1 MNSLDF
7 KAQKILPK
15 FCKIWMEIFEKKI
28 ERVEL
33 DVLNPLDLQVNLI
46 DLRKKFLRDQN
57 LFPYREVSEG
67 QTRRELIENQLKLTS
82 VSTETFS
89 FSFADWDVN
98 NSNDFSLI
106 KAGRLNFIIT
116 KFRFLTVRHILL
128 IWNLSKVPLCSSSL
142 CRKRDCWQIRG
153 ELIGNQF

>member
-1 MNSLDF
+1 
-7 KAQKILPK
+7 
-15 FCKIWMEIFEKKI
+15 MEIFEKKI

-89 FSFADWDVN
+89 FSFAD
-98 NSNDFSLI
+98 
-106 KAGRLNFIIT
+106 
-116 KFRFLTVRHILL
+116 
-128 IWNLSKVPLCSSSL
+128 
-142 CRKRDCWQIRG
+142 
-153 ELIGNQF
+153 